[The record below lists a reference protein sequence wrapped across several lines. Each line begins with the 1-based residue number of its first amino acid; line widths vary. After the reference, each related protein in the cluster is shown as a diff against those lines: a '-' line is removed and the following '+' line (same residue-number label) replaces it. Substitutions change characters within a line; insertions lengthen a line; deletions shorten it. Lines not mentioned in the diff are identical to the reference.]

1 MKRILLA
8 EDDEILRMLII
19 DTLEEEDFQVDEAKD
34 GQEAVDLLETR
45 PYELVIIDYMMPAYS
60 GVEVIEIARNG
71 EMNKHVTILMLSA
84 KSQQSEQEKA
94 MAAGADFFIAKP
106 FSPMELL
113 EKVRDI
119 LHEEDEIQ

>member
-60 GVEVIEIARNG
+60 GVEVIEKVRNG
-71 EMNKHVTILMLSA
+71 EMNKHVKILMLSA

-94 MAAGADFFIAKP
+94 MSAGADFFISKP

-113 EKVRDI
+113 GKVRDI
-119 LHEEDEIQ
+119 LHEEDEVI